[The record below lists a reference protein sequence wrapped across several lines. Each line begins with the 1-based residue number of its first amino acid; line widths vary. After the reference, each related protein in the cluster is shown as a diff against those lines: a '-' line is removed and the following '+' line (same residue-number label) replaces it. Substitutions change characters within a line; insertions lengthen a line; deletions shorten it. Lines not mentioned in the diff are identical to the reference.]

1 MFQSALPYLQREFI
15 EAAIHPTNAATL
27 PEVLIVYKQSNRA
40 CRFLQQS
47 FSGGLAVATA
57 PVFSLNGSCFSVCP
71 DRFFPAV

>member
-15 EAAIHPTNAATL
+15 EAAIHPTHAVTL

-47 FSGGLAVATA
+47 FSGGFGGRYRACALSKRQLF
-57 PVFSLNGSCFSVCP
+57 FSLP
-71 DRFFPAV
+71 